1 MFQYTRMMIY
11 LDKDK
16 QTSLSSLEA
25 KYDMHVR
32 PKVKHVH
39 IVCVELIREIHY
51 TIISPTKIAMEN
63 VLWSRGKYAY
73 GYGIN

>member
-1 MFQYTRMMIY
+1 
-11 LDKDK
+11 
-16 QTSLSSLEA
+16 
-25 KYDMHVR
+25 MHVG

-39 IVCVELIREIHY
+39 IVCVEVIREIHY